1 MKNNYINAKLIN
13 IINSILVKYE
23 FENQFFIIIIDNI
36 NNNFIIFK
44 NFINFFLIIKY
55 NNIFNIK
62 KYKLKTL

>member
-1 MKNNYINAKLIN
+1 MKNNHINVKFIN
-13 IINSILVKYE
+13 IINSIFVKYE
-23 FENQFFIIIIDNI
+23 FKNRFFVIIIDNI

-62 KYKLKTL
+62 KKKLKIL